1 MLESFRIILLIV
13 LSCILWSCSSVD
25 NKLVDST
32 LCDFNRYVSNNNY
45 DSLSILNDSFNK
57 NPKLG
62 LVILS
67 KVKDSIPTAYE
78 AALAV
83 MITPKNAAKIALN
96 NILAM
101 PVKDSNKAKMHI
113 NQIAS
118 WYSLIS
124 KENNITI
131 FKESIDSCVKTYNI
145 PKQAKLYILSSS
157 PKQLGNLLK
166 QDSIKNKALI
176 SEIKSIYNN
185 NDLIEFNNA
194 LK

>member
-13 LSCILWSCSSVD
+13 LSCFLWSCSSVD
-25 NKLVDST
+25 NKLVDSA

-45 DSLSILNDSFNK
+45 DSLSILNDSFYK
-57 NPKLG
+57 NPELG

-83 MITPKNAAKIALN
+83 MVTPKNAAEIALS
-96 NILAM
+96 NILVM
-101 PVKDSNKAKMHI
+101 PEKDSNKAKMHI

-118 WYSLIS
+118 WYSLIG
-124 KENNITI
+124 KEKNITI
-131 FKESIDSCVKTYNI
+131 FKETIDSCVKTYDI
-145 PKQAKLYILSSS
+145 SKQAKLYILSSS

-166 QDSIKNKALI
+166 QDSITKKALI
-176 SEIKSIYNN
+176 SKIKSIYNN